1 MAGIESSV
9 EEIEVPDNLE
19 DFASFFVGELEGS
32 PSLLSLTDLEEELV
46 RVPVFGKVTGDSLNP
61 LLISEP
67 VVPITRSFIAK
78 DYTKV
83 LERARFSVRC
93 EDEQSIEFKSIR
105 IGFNLNDS
113 DVEAYKLKKKFW
125 ISVRIPATQVVDELF
140 KGRTRQEL
148 LSVTRRLKNPE
159 GLELISYLRSDA
171 FIGKFCLNPLP
182 NYCVTI
188 HQEFVRICFDS
199 RLFQMKSR
207 RLLAFPLDCL
217 KNVTLD
223 KNRKHRI
230 IVGLYRYLIGKN
242 LGNESEFKQDE
253 VTQAE
258 LNKIVNVLLTS
269 KGRISLIR
277 MPLRSISYK
286 TRQSIVSM
294 EEESDEEDLSE
305 SEDNTYTQRMQ
316 ECQLSVKRSKP
327 LKSTTFSFIPDEIM
341 SLRVEFD
348 LSFSVGGLFGP
359 FIAGEIDKAY
369 RRIIREILIETSYVV
384 ENDRNL
390 SFASYLRSADF
401 QGVFH
406 DKVLIHPKTKEA
418 KELKNRTASVFA
430 PSPPKKPKLT
440 EDGHLEP

>member
-1 MAGIESSV
+1 M
-9 EEIEVPDNLE
+9 
-19 DFASFFVGELEGS
+19 
-32 PSLLSLTDLEEELV
+32 
-46 RVPVFGKVTGDSLNP
+46 
-61 LLISEP
+61 
-67 VVPITRSFIAK
+67 
-78 DYTKV
+78 
-83 LERARFSVRC
+83 
-93 EDEQSIEFKSIR
+93 
-105 IGFNLNDS
+105 
-113 DVEAYKLKKKFW
+113 
-125 ISVRIPATQVVDELF
+125 
-140 KGRTRQEL
+140 
-148 LSVTRRLKNPE
+148 
-159 GLELISYLRSDA
+159 
-171 FIGKFCLNPLP
+171 
-182 NYCVTI
+182 
-188 HQEFVRICFDS
+188 
-199 RLFQMKSR
+199 
-207 RLLAFPLDCL
+207 AFPLDCL